1 MYNLDLLFHCVL
13 IMIMMTTSYQRVQK
27 CNIFTLGWSS
37 KTQGNSLSL
46 PVLCQSTD
54 LVKLRA
60 DDHTGEILNM
70 GNIRIK
76 DR

>member
-13 IMIMMTTSYQRVQK
+13 IMIMMPTSYQRIQI
-27 CNIFTLGWSS
+27 CNIITQGWSS

-54 LVKLRA
+54 LAKLRA
-60 DDHTGEILNM
+60 DDHTSEVLNM
-70 GNIRIK
+70 GNIRSE